1 MKGLV
6 FAKRTI
12 KEILREPLSY
22 IFCLGFPLLML
33 LLMSVLNESLPKE
46 AGMPLFALENLAP
59 GTVYFGLTFIMIFS
73 AIQIAGDR
81 STSLMVRLH
90 ASPMRAV
97 DFIEGYTIPL
107 FILGILQVC
116 VTYAA
121 AIILGI
127 ILKMPLKPAAVAGSM
142 LRILPSILLFA
153 SLGLLIGSIFSE
165 KRLRGSVRCW

>member
-59 GTVYFGLTFIMIFS
+59 GTVYFGLTFTKCP
-73 AIQIAGDR
+73 AI
-81 STSLMVRLH
+81 L
-90 ASPMRAV
+90 
-97 DFIEGYTIPL
+97 IPTDV
-107 FILGILQVC
+107 I
-116 VTYAA
+116 
-121 AIILGI
+121 
-127 ILKMPLKPAAVAGSM
+127 PWDW
-142 LRILPSILLFA
+142 LP
-153 SLGLLIGSIFSE
+153 
-165 KRLRGSVRCW
+165 

>member
-46 AGMPLFALENLAP
+46 AGMSLFALENLAP

-127 ILKMPLKPAAVAGSM
+127 ILKTPLKPAAVAGSM
-142 LRILPSILLFA
+142 LRILLPWDF
-153 SLGLLIGSIFSE
+153 
-165 KRLRGSVRCW
+165 

>member
-97 DFIEGYTIPL
+97 DFI
-107 FILGILQVC
+107 
-116 VTYAA
+116 
-121 AIILGI
+121 
-127 ILKMPLKPAAVAGSM
+127 
-142 LRILPSILLFA
+142 
-153 SLGLLIGSIFSE
+153 
-165 KRLRGSVRCW
+165 